1 MDSQH
6 ATLDPQSHTWLELGE
21 VQQLLLDSYPGIVL
35 GVDGQSRIRW
45 INPTAA
51 ERLGY
56 GRDELSGRPIAGSLI
71 AIEELEARAAEL
83 SAILGEH
90 VVADAGVLGAALRR
104 DGVADEHDW
113 VLRHKDGSPH
123 TTRLAVGALRDG
135 RGQVTGL
142 IAVEPLQRNGEESP
156 LRLTH
161 HDNLTGLPTRAVLQ
175 DRAEMALLRAA
186 RQKSVLALMLI
197 EIGGFDALREQYGH
211 SVGDDILRA
220 TAGRLHFELRK
231 TDTAV
236 RLDHGQFAAMLVDLR
251 QPEEARLVAA
261 KVAQALSSPV
271 NVGVAR
277 LALVARVGVVWAPE
291 HGDQLLPLLQA
302 AEAALGTLPAG
313 EGGVA
318 CAMAKAR

>member
-21 VQQLLLDSYPGIVL
+21 VQHLLLDSYPGIVL

-45 INPTAA
+45 INDCAA

-56 GRDELSGRPIAGSLI
+56 GREELAGKPVAGSLI
-71 AIEELEARAAEL
+71 SNEEIQARAAEL
-83 SAILGEH
+83 SHILGEH

-104 DGVADEHDW
+104 DGVEDTHDW
-113 VLRHKDGSPH
+113 VLRHKDGSPQV
-123 TTRLAVGALRDG
+123 TRLAVGVLRDG
-135 RGQVTGL
+135 KGQVTGL
-142 IAVEPLQRNGEESP
+142 IAVEPLKRSDDAP

-161 HDNLTGLPTRAVLQ
+161 HDTLTGLPTRAVLQ

-186 RQKSVLALMLI
+186 RQKTVLALMLV
-197 EIGGFDALREQYGH
+197 EIANFEALCAEHGA
-211 SVGDDILRA
+211 SVGDDVLRA

-236 RLDHGQFAAMLVDLR
+236 RLDRGQFATMLVDLR
-251 QPEEARLVAA
+251 HAEEAELVAN
-261 KVAQALSSPV
+261 KIVQATSGPL

-277 LALVARVGVVWAPE
+277 VTPVVRVGVVWFPE
-291 HGDQLLPLLQA
+291 HGNQLLPLLQA
-302 AEAALGTLPAG
+302 AEAALKTIPAG
-313 EGGVA
+313 ESGVR
-318 CAMAKAR
+318 KG